1 MLTKSRSLRRD
12 YPAMF
17 GLAMIM
23 LGIFMIG
30 GIAYTYSNR
39 PPLPLDPSAQALEG
53 MTVEERVEQVYA
65 LTGFRRTS
73 KTRAL

>member
-39 PPLPLDPSAQALEG
+39 PPLPLDPSAQALEDHG
-53 MTVEERVEQVYA
+53 LPA
-65 LTGFRRTS
+65 DL
-73 KTRAL
+73 

>member
-30 GIAYTYSNR
+30 SIAYTYTNR
-39 PPLPLDPSAQALEG
+39 PAQPLDAATQALEDH
-53 MTVEERVEQVYA
+53 RLPA
-65 LTGFRRTS
+65 DL
-73 KTRAL
+73 

>member
-1 MLTKSRSLRRD
+1 
-12 YPAMF
+12 MF

-39 PPLPLDPSAQALEG
+39 PPLPLDPSAQALEDH
-53 MTVEERVEQVYA
+53 RLPA
-65 LTGFRRTS
+65 DL
-73 KTRAL
+73 